1 VGRGRA
7 LLVDAVTS
15 RLVSDVPLGTINS
28 GGLDS
33 SLMAAIAAERTAG
46 RIESFCVGLE
56 DPDWDERP
64 YARRVAERIGSSHHE
79 AELTGERVDE
89 DLEALTWANDE
100 PLDVASSVG
109 LHLVYLEARERA
121 GVTVLLSGEGA
132 DEVFGGYPWYGL
144 AARRDPFLRA
154 PGLAALARVAPP
166 IGRAR
171 RLRRL
176 LSRDVML
183 AANAFVDP
191 AAVPRILGDP
201 AADALA
207 GRRDQWPAGP
217 GHENDLFGYDQRTY
231 LQHALQRQ
239 DRMSMAAGVEARE
252 PFLDHPF
259 VEWANSLPVRTRLA
273 GGVTK
278 ALLKAMAAPWLP
290 ADIVHRPKNGFGVPF
305 GRWMRPGGPLAGRVR
320 AMTDPGAPLA
330 GMTDAAE
337 VRRLV
342 DEHAGGGADHASTLW
357 SLLALDT
364 WARVLLGP
372 TLPAVTLPGSRR
384 APRAS
389 PP

>member
-1 VGRGRA
+1 V
-7 LLVDAVTS
+7 
-15 RLVSDVPLGTINS
+15 
-28 GGLDS
+28 
-33 SLMAAIAAERTAG
+33 
-46 RIESFCVGLE
+46 
-56 DPDWDERP
+56 
-64 YARRVAERIGSSHHE
+64 
-79 AELTGERVDE
+79 
-89 DLEALTWANDE
+89 
-100 PLDVASSVG
+100 
-109 LHLVYLEARERA
+109 
-121 GVTVLLSGEGA
+121 
-132 DEVFGGYPWYGL
+132 
-144 AARRDPFLRA
+144 
-154 PGLAALARVAPP
+154 PGLATLARVAPP

-176 LSRDVML
+176 LGRDVML
-183 AANAFVDP
+183 AVNAFVDP
-191 AAVPRILGDP
+191 ATVPRIVGDP
-201 AADALA
+201 AADPLA
-207 GRRDQWPAGP
+207 GRREQWPAGR
-217 GHENDLFGYDQRTY
+217 GHENDLFAYDQRTY

-252 PFLDHPF
+252 PFLDHPL

-273 GGVTK
+273 GGETK

-305 GRWMRPGGPLAGRVR
+305 GRWMRPGGALAGRVR

-372 TLPAVTLPGSRR
+372 TLPAVTLPGSRP